1 MSGSCVVWGCL
12 GKEGIAGRLWGC
24 GALPWRCAWCVGL
37 LLLVG
42 RSAVTVTAGDV
53 SSPRGQCCAGMAAG
67 GRSPSWAAPERGA
80 VAQWDAVSVCSA
92 GIREGFSNLSGSEHI
107 GSAGDAA
114 QWAAGRGQRSPSA
127 AAGL

>member
-1 MSGSCVVWGCL
+1 M
-12 GKEGIAGRLWGC
+12 
-24 GALPWRCAWCVGL
+24 GL
-37 LLLVG
+37 LLLAG
-42 RSAVTVTAGDV
+42 RSAVTVAAGDV
-53 SSPRGQCCAGMAAG
+53 SFPRGQCCAGMAAG